1 MLSLIPHIGTK
12 AEDSLY
18 LQSIKPVLKAR
29 CYACHGGLKQES
41 DLRLDTAESI
51 LEAGIIDS
59 GALLQRITSTDLDVR
74 MPPEGEPLE
83 PSQIAAIKKWIDSGS
98 PKPVNEVGDT
108 DPSTHWAFQPVTR
121 PHLPKSKRDN
131 PIDALLDIRRSAD
144 GILSL
149 IHI

>member
-1 MLSLIPHIGTK
+1 MNSRIITTLVVLSLIPHIGTK

-59 GALLQRITSTDLDVR
+59 GALLQRRTQS
-74 MPPEGEPLE
+74 
-83 PSQIAAIKKWIDSGS
+83 S
-98 PKPVNEVGDT
+98 PRFVELMGDKG
-108 DPSTHWAFQPVTR
+108 PGR
-121 PHLPKSKRDN
+121 P
-131 PIDALLDIRRSAD
+131 
-144 GILSL
+144 
-149 IHI
+149 